1 MNEQLQL
8 KVVTPSGSLFDLEVT
23 SLTAS
28 SERGEFCVLPGH
40 CLILS
45 SIVPGR
51 MIVEQA
57 DGEIQSYII
66 DRGFLEG
73 GPDHM
78 SVITERCV
86 KFDEIDA
93 VEVGAEVSQLEK
105 QLGDLQEDN
114 SQRKD
119 VLLALDWARARLTAT
134 ENTSI

>member
-1 MNEQLQL
+1 
-8 KVVTPSGSLFDLEVT
+8 
-23 SLTAS
+23 
-28 SERGEFCVLPGH
+28 
-40 CLILS
+40 
-45 SIVPGR
+45 
-51 MIVEQA
+51 
-57 DGEIQSYII
+57 
-66 DRGFLEG
+66 
-73 GPDHM
+73 M